1 MGATLL
7 YGGEDWRGGEI
18 KINTLSCFPLVRG
31 EEEDFIVKIIVQTAK
46 NNLFDLPKEF
56 SSLESSR
63 VIVIPSGFEKSVS
76 FGRGTKNGPEAI
88 ISASRQVELFDEE
101 LWQETHKKVGIA
113 TLKAMPAGSF
123 LSLKKQIGAVLREI
137 LPTKKLPIVLGGEH
151 SITPFIIGAFK
162 KRGFDDFS
170 ILQFDAHADLRDGYM
185 GQKYSHAAAMRR
197 SLDFDGVNLVQVG
210 IRNISNE
217 NDELK
222 FWKVN
227 QARPVRGA
235 ASNGARIKTFWAK
248 DKAKWELT
256 EILENLNDSVYLS
269 FDVDVFDSSIMP
281 STGTPEPGGLEWQEA
296 LDILRAVCAKK
307 KIIGADFVELAPIRN
322 FHAPDFM
329 VAKLIYK
336 FIGYT
341 FNK

>member
-1 MGATLL
+1 M
-7 YGGEDWRGGEI
+7 
-18 KINTLSCFPLVRG
+18 
-31 EEEDFIVKIIVQTAK
+31 QTAQ

-56 SSLESSR
+56 STPDSAG
-63 VIVIPSGFEKSVS
+63 VIVVPFGFEKSVT
-76 FGRGTKNGPEAI
+76 FGGRTKRGPEAI
-88 ISASRQVELFDEE
+88 ISASHQVELFDEE
-101 LWQETHKKVGIA
+101 LWQETYKKVSVA
-113 TLKAMPAGSF
+113 TLKAIKAGSF
-123 LSLKKQIGAVLREI
+123 PAVKKEIEAVLGEI
-137 LPTKKLPIVLGGEH
+137 LSAKKMPIVLGGEH

-170 ILQFDAHADLRDGYM
+170 ILQFDAHADLRNGYL

-197 SLDFDGVNLVQVG
+197 SLDFEGVNLVQVG

-222 FWKVN
+222 FWKAN
-227 QARPVRGA
+227 QARPIRGA

-269 FDVDVFDSSIMP
+269 FDVDAFDSSIMP
-281 STGTPEPGGLEWQEA
+281 STGTPEPGGLEWQET
-296 LDILRAVCAKK
+296 LDILRAVCAKRQ
-307 KIIGADFVELAPIRN
+307 IIGADFVELAPIKGFN
-322 FHAPDFM
+322 APDFL

-336 FIGYT
+336 IIGYI